1 MSKARKSWI
10 FQNGLS
16 FQKFYAPEMQKPPF
30 ADGVNS
36 LSTTPGATGKVRLL
50 WGICIS
56 RHCYMCWPRPERHGV
71 LCNMGMSQKEITFD
85 LSQEALRQHYPRKET
100 GRDPQFFKRAYKDIQ
115 RFMET
120 NGFERRQYS
129 VYVST
134 EELTALD
141 VAVLTQ
147 RMAEELPW
155 LRYCVREITATNIGA
170 RHSLLGLLRSD
181 TPPAELLPPPVAKGR
196 QKKRKVPER

>member
-1 MSKARKSWI
+1 
-10 FQNGLS
+10 
-16 FQKFYAPEMQKPPF
+16 
-30 ADGVNS
+30 
-36 LSTTPGATGKVRLL
+36 
-50 WGICIS
+50 
-56 RHCYMCWPRPERHGV
+56 MCWPRLERCGV
-71 LCNMGMSQKEITFD
+71 LCSMGNRKQITFD

-100 GRDPQFFKRAYKDIQ
+100 DRDPQFFKRAYKDIQ

-155 LRYCVREITATNIGA
+155 LRHCVREITATNIGA
-170 RHSLLGLLRSD
+170 RYSLLGLLRSD

>member
-1 MSKARKSWI
+1 M
-10 FQNGLS
+10 
-16 FQKFYAPEMQKPPF
+16 Y
-30 ADGVNS
+30 S
-36 LSTTPGATGKVRLL
+36 LRLVR
-50 WGICIS
+50 C
-56 RHCYMCWPRPERHGV
+56 GV
-71 LCNMGMSQKEITFD
+71 LCSMGSRKQITFD

-100 GRDPQFFKRAYKDIQ
+100 AQDPQFFKRAYKDIQ
-115 RFMET
+115 RFMES

-181 TPPAELLPPPVAKGR
+181 APPAELLPPPVPR
-196 QKKRKVPER
+196 ERHQKRKVPER

>member
-1 MSKARKSWI
+1 MARRM
-10 FQNGLS
+10 
-16 FQKFYAPEMQKPPF
+16 Y
-30 ADGVNS
+30 S
-36 LSTTPGATGKVRLL
+36 LRPGR
-50 WGICIS
+50 C
-56 RHCYMCWPRPERHGV
+56 GV
-71 LCNMGMSQKEITFD
+71 LCSMGSRKQITFD
-85 LSQEALRQHYPRKET
+85 LSQDALRQHYPRKET
-100 GRDPQFFKRAYKDIQ
+100 AQDPQFFKRAYKDIQ
-115 RFMET
+115 RFMDS